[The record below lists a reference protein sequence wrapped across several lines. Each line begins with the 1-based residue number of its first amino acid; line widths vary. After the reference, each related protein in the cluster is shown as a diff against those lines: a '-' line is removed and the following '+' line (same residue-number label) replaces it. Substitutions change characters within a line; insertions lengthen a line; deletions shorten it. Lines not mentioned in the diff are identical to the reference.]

1 MRILPIVIICAVLA
15 APVTAQQEGG
25 DAPADGFAEGLDLLG
40 EGARLMLRGLQSELA
55 PMLQALGE
63 AIDDVNAYE
72 LPEVLEN
79 GDILIRRKPNSEG
92 DPAQNENPIDL

>member
-1 MRILPIVIICAVLA
+1 MRILPIIIVAAVLG
-15 APVTAQQEGG
+15 APVSAQQEGG
-25 DAPADGFAEGLDLLG
+25 EPPAEGFAEGLDLLG

-79 GDILIRRKPNSEG
+79 GDILIRRKPKEEG
-92 DPAQNENPIDL
+92 DSTEEIPIDL